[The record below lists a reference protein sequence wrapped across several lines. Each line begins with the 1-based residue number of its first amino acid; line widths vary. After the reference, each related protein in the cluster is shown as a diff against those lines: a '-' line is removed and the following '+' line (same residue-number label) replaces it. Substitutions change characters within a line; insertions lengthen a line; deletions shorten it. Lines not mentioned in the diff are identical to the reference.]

1 MKKNGFTLLEVIF
14 ILGIWSLLIL
24 LSLPIQFSLLDKQE
38 AEQFFRTFESD
49 LLYMQN
55 MSFASKDNIRL
66 SIDAENNRYTIFRH
80 TNEKLIERN
89 IPKEWQIDKRTLQK
103 PISFNEFGT
112 IRNPGRLKIITKKQE
127 YEIIFPLGK
136 GRYYIAE

>member
-1 MKKNGFTLLEVIF
+1 MKTNGFTLLEVIF

-55 MSFASKDNIRL
+55 MSFASDDNFRL
-66 SIDAENNRYTIFRH
+66 SIDAENNRYTIYSR
-80 TNEKLIERN
+80 TNEKVIERT
-89 IPKEWQIDKRTLQK
+89 IPKEWKIDKRTLQK
-103 PISFNEFGT
+103 PISFNKLGT
-112 IRNPGRLKIITKKQE
+112 IRTPGTLEIITKKQE
-127 YEIIFPLGK
+127 YKIIFPLGK